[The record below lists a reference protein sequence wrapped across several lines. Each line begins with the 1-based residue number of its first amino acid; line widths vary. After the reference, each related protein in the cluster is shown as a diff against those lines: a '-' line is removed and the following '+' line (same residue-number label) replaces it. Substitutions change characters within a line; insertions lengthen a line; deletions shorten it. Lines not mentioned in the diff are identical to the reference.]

1 MNIPLLTTPLFRPSH
16 IVVVWDCKNSIF
28 PLHASHATHFF
39 LFFCIFYAISM
50 IFSELKLHFSCFS
63 PPKNPFFAPFSPL
76 SGTTEGE
83 IFADFRKNAAK
94 IEFREPE
101 ISVKKCGFYY
111 ILLIFRILYFFTLF
125 ICLII
130 RYININNINIALL
143 T

>member
-1 MNIPLLTTPLFRPSH
+1 MAVFT
-16 IVVVWDCKNSIF
+16 
-28 PLHASHATHFF
+28 
-39 LFFCIFYAISM
+39 
-50 IFSELKLHFSCFS
+50 
-63 PPKNPFFAPFSPL
+63 PFSPL
-76 SGTTEGE
+76 SSSPEGE

-130 RYININNINIALL
+130 RYININNMNIVLL

>member
-1 MNIPLLTTPLFRPSH
+1 MAVFT
-16 IVVVWDCKNSIF
+16 
-28 PLHASHATHFF
+28 
-39 LFFCIFYAISM
+39 
-50 IFSELKLHFSCFS
+50 
-63 PPKNPFFAPFSPL
+63 PFSPL
-76 SGTTEGE
+76 SGTPKGK

-130 RYININNINIALL
+130 RYININNMNIVLL